1 MTNMVGSLCEAVQAG
16 YLNLNGGIC
25 LDLNGEEMGHYD
37 QLLAPRDTNPHN
49 MTPLH

>member
-1 MTNMVGSLCEAVQAG
+1 MTNMVASLCVAVQAG
-16 YLNLNGGIC
+16 YLNLNVGIC

-37 QLLAPRDTNPHN
+37 QLLAPGDTNPHN